1 MMVIAYVNE
10 ENAELTAAANGTV
23 HNAMNGVVAA
33 AAAQVPQSNGT
44 TATDTKTMVNPPDVI
59 LGCKKVPSIAAEKS
73 FSEKFVKCF
82 SVRDNFRNVISTD
95 KPASAIP
102 VIDGF
107 K

>member
-10 ENAELTAAANGTV
+10 ENDELTAAANAQANHV
-23 HNAMNGVVAA
+23 PNGVAA
-33 AAAQVPQSNGT
+33 AQLPQTNGT
-44 TATDTKTMVNPPDVI
+44 TPDNKTMVNPPDVI
-59 LGCKKVPSIAAEKS
+59 LGCKKVPSAPVEKS

-82 SVRDNFRNVISTD
+82 SVRDNFRAIRSTQ

-102 VIDGF
+102 VIDGL